1 VTQPVD
7 YSARRRRIVE
17 VVEAHKAMHSPGDY
31 VLLMKAL
38 AAAGFDDVLVTV
50 GRSVDGKVDLS
61 IHDYGSRE

>member
-1 VTQPVD
+1 MTQPVD